1 MLDILAQPLPL
12 PCGATLPNRL
22 AKAAM
27 TERLADGAGRPTAKL
42 ERLYRAWSEGGAGL
56 LITGNVIVDRN
67 HLEAPGNVVLQGE
80 QDSEARAAFSR
91 WAAASQVG
99 GNQVWM
105 QLSHAG
111 RQTQKMVN
119 PAPRAPSAVA
129 VGLPGGQFGRPV
141 ALSEPEILG
150 LIAAFGDAAKV
161 ARETGFDGVQIH
173 GAHGYLISEFLSP
186 RANQRA
192 DGWGGD
198 LAGRAR
204 FLLEVMRRVRAC
216 VGTDFPVS
224 VKLNSADF
232 QRGGFAF
239 EDSQIVAGWLDAAG
253 VDLIEVSG
261 GSYEQPAMMNVLG
274 MEPVADQVVRESTL
288 ARESYFQ
295 RFAPEI
301 RARLSRAK
309 LMVTGGFRTASGMAD
324 AVAQDG
330 VDLIGLGR
338 PLCVDAGAAG
348 RLLRGEIGELDRWE
362 GKLRLGSGWLGGGSP
377 LMAIR
382 ALNTFAA
389 QGWYYEQLVRL
400 GDTGRADPG
409 LGVLAA
415 FIADQ
420 RRSRATARAWRA
432 AVG

>member
-27 TERLADGAGRPTAKL
+27 TERLADGAGRPTARL

-80 QDSEARAAFSR
+80 QDSEARAAFAR

-186 RANQRA
+186 RANQRQ

-204 FLLEVMRRVRAC
+204 FLLEVTRRVRAC

-432 AVG
+432 AGG